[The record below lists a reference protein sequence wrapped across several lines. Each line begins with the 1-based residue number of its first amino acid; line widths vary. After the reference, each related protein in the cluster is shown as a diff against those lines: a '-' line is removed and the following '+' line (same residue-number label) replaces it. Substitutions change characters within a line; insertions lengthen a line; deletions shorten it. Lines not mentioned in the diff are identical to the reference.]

1 MKPVKGYKPGEN
13 PVRKTFLPFSQ
24 PWIGEEEI
32 GGVVEVLKSGWLTT
46 GRKTLEF
53 EEEFSKYIGVSY
65 SLAFNSCTGGLHCAL
80 AALGIGPGDEVITSV
95 FTFSATANVVC
106 HLGAEPVFV
115 DIDPLTLNIDPK
127 KIEEKISPRTKAIIP
142 VHYSGRP
149 CAMDEILSL
158 AKKYNLFVV
167 EDAAHA
173 LGAIYKGK
181 MIGALNSQV
190 ACFSFYPT
198 KCITTGEGG
207 MNTTSSPDL
216 ASKMKTWRLHG
227 ISRDAWDRYQKGGS
241 WYYEVVSPGYKY
253 NLTDIASAI
262 GLAQLKK
269 TEDFQQR
276 REQIALRY
284 LEALKNFPFILP
296 PPFGEGRHAWHLFP
310 IQLKLE
316 ELKCSREEFIE
327 ALLRENIGTSV
338 HFIPLHL
345 MPFYQKK
352 GWKKGDFPHAEEV
365 FRRIISLP
373 LFPKMSEEDQESV
386 ILALKK
392 VVEWYSR

>member
-1 MKPVKGYKPGEN
+1 MKPIKKEKPGEN
-13 PVRKTFLPFSQ
+13 PVRASYLPFSQ
-24 PWIGEEEI
+24 PWIEEEEI
-32 GGVVEVLKSGWLTT
+32 RGVVEVLKSGWLTT
-46 GRKTLEF
+46 GRKTLQF
-53 EEEFSKYIGVSY
+53 EEEFSKYIGVPH

-95 FTFSATANVVC
+95 FTFAATANVVC

-115 DIDPLTLNIDPK
+115 DIDPQTLNIDHK

-142 VHYSGRP
+142 VHYGGRP
-149 CAMDEILSL
+149 CEMDNILAL
-158 AKKYNLFVV
+158 AKKYNLYVV

-181 MIGALNSQV
+181 MIGALDSQV
-190 ACFSFYPT
+190 TCFSFYPT

-207 MNTTSSPDL
+207 MNTTRSPEL

-253 NLTDIASAI
+253 NLTDLASAI
-262 GLAQLKK
+262 GIAQLKK
-269 TEDFQQR
+269 AEEFQR
-276 REQIALRY
+276 RREKIVSRY
-284 LEALKNFPFILP
+284 FKALKDFPFILP
-296 PPFGEGRHAWHLFP
+296 PPFKEGRNAWHLFP

-316 ELKCSREEFIE
+316 ELNCTREEFIE
-327 ALLRENIGTSV
+327 ALSKENIGTSV

-345 MPFYQKK
+345 MPFYREK
-352 GWKKGDFPHAEEV
+352 GWKEGDFPNAEEA

-386 ILALKK
+386 IMALEK
-392 VVEWYSR
+392 VVGWYSK

>member
-1 MKPVKGYKPGEN
+1 MKFVSKLKPGEN

-24 PWIGEEEI
+24 PWIEEEEI
-32 GGVVEVLKSGWLTT
+32 EGVVEVLKSGWLTT
-46 GRKTLEF
+46 GKKTLEF
-53 EEEFSKYIGVSY
+53 EEEFSRYIGVPY

-80 AALGIGPGDEVITSV
+80 ASLGIGPGDEVITSV

-115 DIDPLTLNIDPK
+115 DIDPMTLNIDPK

-142 VHYSGRP
+142 VHYGGRP

-158 AKKYNLFVV
+158 ARKYNLFVV

-181 MIGALNSQV
+181 MIGTLDSQV
-190 ACFSFYPT
+190 TCFSFYPT

-207 MNTTSSPDL
+207 MNTTTSSEL
-216 ASKMKTWRLHG
+216 TSKMKTWRLHG

-241 WYYEVVSPGYKY
+241 WYYEVVCPGYKY

-269 TEDFQQR
+269 TEDFQRR
-276 REQIALRY
+276 REQIARRY
-284 LEALKNFPFILP
+284 LEALKDFPFILP
-296 PPFGEGRHAWHLFP
+296 PTFEDGRHAWHLFP

-316 ELKCSREEFIE
+316 ELNCSREEFIE
-327 ALLRENIGTSV
+327 ALLKENIGTSV

-345 MPFYQKK
+345 MPFYQAK
-352 GWKKGDFPHAEEV
+352 GWKKGNFPHAEEA

-373 LFPKMSEEDQESV
+373 LFPKMSEEDQETV

-392 VVEWYSR
+392 VVEWYSK